1 MEEERRQK
9 KLANLKKPKK
19 QGWFKPGTE
28 PSASSKVSVSTLSNG
43 SMSGSSNG
51 SRSPCPGPS
60 NGARSRSTLVLAGA
74 RSISTQRLAP
84 DEEELEPSASAN
96 DYISDDGSLA
106 MSVSSDSTDEEPSAS
121 SCTHHGSMSTLSHES
136 ASSNGSRN
144 PARPGLF
151 AGVRSKSTRMLAS
164 ARSKS
169 TRSLGQQPEEEVL
182 TMFGH
187 DLSATGVSSLRL
199 APTSD
204 GMGDGSEESELSIY
218 GHLRRCP

>member
-74 RSISTQRLAP
+74 RSKSTQRLAP
-84 DEEELEPSASAN
+84 DEEELEPSASAS

-106 MSVSSDSTDEEPSAS
+106 MSVSSDDEEPSAS